1 MAQEVAVGKR
11 AKITQAQRYMLYAV
25 LVTGVFLGS
34 AIALVQHFVGK
45 IAFNAEVIAEEEKAI
60 ANYSDTIKEIGICT
74 APSGGVYTLAELK
87 ACDPDSIEAS
97 AVEGTLR
104 YNILEQMA
112 QNSQLESVPRENSSD
127 CVNPTTGKNYTYLD
141 LNKMYDDATT
151 SEELMNASELIQACS
166 ALRIIPDA
174 LPAFRNEEALL
185 ASLNKIFLISGWEP
199 YSLSPTGNASVAE
212 FGVNLNDLSVRLS
225 VEANTE
231 TTMKVL
237 DNIERSI
244 REFNIERATIEWG
257 SNDTLILQAQA
268 TAYYMNPS
276 ELIETTKTIRA
287 GDRR

>member
-1 MAQEVAVGKR
+1 MAQEIAVGKR
-11 AKITQAQRYMLYAV
+11 AKISQAQKYMLFAV
-25 LVTGVFLGS
+25 LGAGVFLGS

-60 ANYSDTIKEIGICT
+60 VSYSDTIKNIGICK
-74 APSGGVYTLAELK
+74 APSGSTYTMTELKDCNPDGTLASE
-87 ACDPDSIEAS
+87 
-97 AVEGTLR
+97 VEGTLR
-104 YNILEQMA
+104 YKILEEMSRNA
-112 QNSQLESVPRENSSD
+112 RLESVPKEGSSD
-127 CVNPTTGKNYTYLD
+127 CINSATGKNYTYAEMNAL
-141 LNKMYDDATT
+141 YDAATT
-151 SEELMNASELIQACS
+151 SEELMAASELIQACS

-199 YSLSPTGNASVAE
+199 FSLSPTGSASVSQ
-212 FGVNLNDLSVRLS
+212 FGVNLNELSVRLS

-231 TTMKVL
+231 TTMRVL

-257 SNDTLILQAQA
+257 GDDTLVLQAQA

-276 ELIETTKTIRA
+276 KLTETTKVIKA
-287 GDRR
+287 GDN